1 MIKLNEQEMDE
12 AIDRAIEK
20 FCDDCVP
27 LYDGPYDP
35 NMPGGGYIVPY
46 YAKSTLRSLCI
57 MLIAE
62 LCGAESEKVKGESY
76 ASVCSDPNKVKCPH
90 CGCMGVDWDEA
101 KEWCCISCGR
111 SLPDE

>member
-12 AIDRAIEK
+12 VINRAIEK
-20 FCDDCVP
+20 FCDDHVP

-35 NMPGGGYIVPY
+35 NLPGGGYIVPY
-46 YAKSTLRSLCI
+46 YAKSTLRKLCI
-57 MLIAE
+57 RLIVE
-62 LCGAESEKVKGESY
+62 LCEAESEKVKGESY
-76 ASVCSDPNKVKCPH
+76 ADVCCDPSKVKCPH
-90 CGCMGVDWDEA
+90 CGCMGVKWDEA

>member
-27 LYDGPYDP
+27 LC
-35 NMPGGGYIVPY
+35 GGYVVPY

-62 LCGAESEKVKGESY
+62 LCGAEVEKIKGESY

-90 CGCMGVDWDEA
+90 CGCMGVKWDEA